1 MTDVL
6 LVVPYEQL
14 QTQFEACVAQQDT
27 RNIRVEICHLRGSRF
42 ANIDLDQYHV
52 IAARGITGYSIR
64 ENHPKVAFVEIAV
77 TSDDIL
83 NTLTKAVERFGRQ
96 RLAVILP
103 DSVRCNMEQ
112 IIQLSGLDMEVFY
125 IHDEEDASQ
134 VMDAVEREGIRYA
147 IGGLTVYDECGRRGI
162 EALPFETAA
171 STVHRTVDIALET
184 ARSINRARVKSHL
197 MRTVLDSHHDGVLA
211 CDSNGYVVAANT
223 QACRLLEGSD
233 TPVSEMINRHID
245 EVLPQSGWKEVLGSG
260 NAQDS
265 MREFHGL
272 TTIMRCAPMNM
283 DGQSAGLFFT
293 LQTARTIQD
302 SDSKLRREMK
312 QKGFTA
318 QYTFHD
324 ILVKDPQMQQRLILA
339 NKYAKTDANV
349 LILGETGTGKELFAQ
364 SIHNAS
370 ARSQYPFVA
379 VNCAALP
386 EHLLESEL
394 FGYSEGAFTGAK
406 KGGKEG
412 LFELAHR
419 GTIFLDEIGEMPI
432 NLQAK
437 LLRVLQEKELRRI
450 GDNKIIPVDVRII
463 SATNITIRRKI
474 LDGDFRSDLY
484 YRINLLEMQLLPL
497 RERPDDIEWIFTSML
512 EQHSRAHGLPVPK
525 VTPEVI
531 ALVRRYPWYGNVR
544 ELRNFSE
551 RLVILNE
558 GQEITPEQLRLTG
571 LVDSAEE
578 FYDGPAER
586 KTPAQPYKR
595 KEDIA
600 REMGISR
607 TTLWRRTKKMKQN
620 ETRNTKQ
627 E

>member
-1 MTDVL
+1 MTSVL
-6 LVVPYEQL
+6 LVVPYEEL
-14 QTQFEACVAQQDT
+14 QERFEACVAQQDT
-27 RNIRVEICHLRGSRF
+27 QDIQVDICHLWGSRF
-42 ANIDLDQYHV
+42 SNIDFDQYHV

-64 ENHPKVAFVEIAV
+64 EHHPKVAFVEISV

-83 NTLTKAVERFGRQ
+83 NTLSKAVDLFGRQ
-96 RLAVILP
+96 RMAVVLP

-112 IIQLSGLDMEVFY
+112 ITRLSGMELEIFY
-125 IHDEEDASQ
+125 IHNEEDAEQ
-134 VMDAVEREGIRYA
+134 TVDAIQRENIHYV
-147 IGGLTVYDECGRRGI
+147 IGGLTIYSECRKRGI
-162 EALPFETAA
+162 TALPFETAA
-171 STVHRTVDIALET
+171 ETVHRTVDIALET

-197 MRTVLDSHHDGVLA
+197 MRTVLDNHHDGVLA
-211 CDSNGYVVAANT
+211 CDLRGIVVAANT
-223 QACRLLEGSD
+223 QACYHLTNGNAA
-233 TPVSEMINRHID
+233 VSEIINRPID
-245 EVLPQSGWKEVLGSG
+245 ELLPDSGWREVLGSG
-260 NAQDS
+260 VAQDT
-265 MREFHGL
+265 MREFNGL
-272 TTIMRCAPMNM
+272 TAIMRCAPMSM
-283 DGQSAGLFFT
+283 DGQRTGLFFT
-293 LQTARTIQD
+293 IQTARAVQD
-302 SDSKLRREMK
+302 TDSRIRREMK

-318 QYTFHD
+318 QYTFND
-324 ILVKDPQMQQRLILA
+324 ILVKDAQMQQRLILA
-339 NKYAKTDANV
+339 YKYAKTDANV

-370 ARSQYPFVA
+370 PRSQYPFVA

-412 LFELAHR
+412 LFELAHK

-474 LDGDFRSDLY
+474 LEGEFRSDLY
-484 YRINLLEMQLLPL
+484 YRINLLEMQLPPL
-497 RERPDDIEWIFTSML
+497 RERPDDIEWIFMNLL
-512 EQHSRAHGLPVPK
+512 EQHCRAHAQPVPH
-525 VTPEVI
+525 VSPEVL
-531 ALVRRYPWYGNVR
+531 AQVRSYPWHGNVR

-551 RLVILNE
+551 RLIILNE
-558 GQEITPEQLRLTG
+558 GSEITLEQLELTG
-571 LVDSAEE
+571 LVDTVAEKD
-578 FYDGPAER
+578 DGHAER
-586 KTPAQPYKR
+586 SVPAQPYKR

-607 TTLWRRTKKMKQN
+607 TTLWRRSRKMKQN
-620 ETRNTKQ
+620 ET
-627 E
+627 

>member
-1 MTDVL
+1 MTSVL
-6 LVVPYEQL
+6 LVVPYEEL
-14 QTQFEACVAQQDT
+14 QERFEACVAQQDT
-27 RNIRVEICHLRGSRF
+27 QDIRVDICHLWGSRF
-42 ANIDLDQYHV
+42 SDIDFDQYHV

-64 ENHPKVAFVEIAV
+64 EHHPKVAFVEISV

-83 NTLTKAVERFGRQ
+83 NTLSKAVDLFGRQ
-96 RLAVILP
+96 RMAVVLP

-112 IIQLSGLDMEVFY
+112 ITRLSGMELEIFY
-125 IHDEEDASQ
+125 IHNEEDAEQ
-134 VMDAVEREGIRYA
+134 TVDAIQRENIHYV
-147 IGGLTVYDECGRRGI
+147 IGGLTIYSECRKRGI
-162 EALPFETAA
+162 TVLPFETAA
-171 STVHRTVDIALET
+171 ETVHRTVDIALET

-197 MRTVLDSHHDGVLA
+197 MRTVLDNHHDGVLA
-211 CDSNGYVVAANT
+211 CDLRGIVVAANT
-223 QACRLLEGSD
+223 QACYHLTNGNAA
-233 TPVSEMINRHID
+233 VSEIINRPID
-245 EVLPQSGWKEVLGSG
+245 ELLPDSGWREVLGSG
-260 NAQDS
+260 VAQDT
-265 MREFHGL
+265 MREFNGL
-272 TTIMRCAPMNM
+272 TAIMRCAPMSM
-283 DGQSAGLFFT
+283 DGQRTGLFFT
-293 LQTARTIQD
+293 IQTARAVQD
-302 SDSKLRREMK
+302 TDSRIRREMK

-318 QYTFHD
+318 QYTFND
-324 ILVKDPQMQQRLILA
+324 ILVKDAQMQQRLILA
-339 NKYAKTDANV
+339 YKYAKTNANV

-370 ARSQYPFVA
+370 PRSQYPFVA

-412 LFELAHR
+412 LFELAHK

-474 LDGDFRSDLY
+474 LEGEFRSDLY
-484 YRINLLEMQLLPL
+484 YRINLLEMQLPPL
-497 RERPDDIEWIFTSML
+497 RERPDDIEWIFMNLL
-512 EQHSRAHGLPVPK
+512 EQHCRAHAQPVPH
-525 VTPEVI
+525 VSPEVL
-531 ALVRRYPWYGNVR
+531 AQVRSYPWHGNVR

-551 RLVILNE
+551 RLIILNE
-558 GQEITPEQLRLTG
+558 GSEITLEQLELTG
-571 LVDSAEE
+571 LVDTVAEKD
-578 FYDGPAER
+578 DGHAER
-586 KTPAQPYKR
+586 SVPVQPYKR

-607 TTLWRRTKKMKQN
+607 TTLWRRSRKMKQN
-620 ETRNTKQ
+620 ET
-627 E
+627 

>member
-1 MTDVL
+1 MTSVL
-6 LVVPYEQL
+6 LVVPYEEL
-14 QTQFEACVAQQDT
+14 QERFEACVAQQDT
-27 RNIRVEICHLRGSRF
+27 QDIQVDICHLWGSRF
-42 ANIDLDQYHV
+42 SDIDFDQYHV

-64 ENHPKVAFVEIAV
+64 EHHPKVAFVQISV

-83 NTLTKAVERFGRQ
+83 NTLSKAVDLFGRQ
-96 RLAVILP
+96 RMAVVLP

-112 IIQLSGLDMEVFY
+112 ITRLSGMELEIFY
-125 IHDEEDASQ
+125 IHNEEDAEQ
-134 VMDAVEREGIRYA
+134 TVNAIQRENIHYV
-147 IGGLTVYDECGRRGI
+147 IGGLTIYSECRKRGI
-162 EALPFETAA
+162 TALPFETAA
-171 STVHRTVDIALET
+171 ETVHRTVDIALET

-197 MRTVLDSHHDGVLA
+197 MRTVLDNHHDGVLA
-211 CDSNGYVVAANT
+211 CDLRGIVVAANT
-223 QACRLLEGSD
+223 QACYHLTNGNAA
-233 TPVSEMINRHID
+233 VSEIINRPID
-245 EVLPQSGWKEVLGSG
+245 ELLPDSGWREVLGSG
-260 NAQDS
+260 VAQDT
-265 MREFHGL
+265 MREFNGL
-272 TTIMRCAPMNM
+272 TAIMRCAPMSM
-283 DGQSAGLFFT
+283 DGQRTGLFFT
-293 LQTARTIQD
+293 IQTARAVQD
-302 SDSKLRREMK
+302 TDSRIRREMK

-318 QYTFHD
+318 QYTFND
-324 ILVKDPQMQQRLILA
+324 ILVKDAQMQQRLILA
-339 NKYAKTDANV
+339 YKYAKTDANV

-370 ARSQYPFVA
+370 PRSQYPFVA

-412 LFELAHR
+412 LFELAHK

-474 LDGDFRSDLY
+474 LEGEFRSDLY
-484 YRINLLEMQLLPL
+484 YRINLLEMQLPPL
-497 RERPDDIEWIFTSML
+497 RERPDDIEWIFMNLL
-512 EQHSRAHGLPVPK
+512 EQHCRAHAQPVPH
-525 VTPEVI
+525 VSPEVL
-531 ALVRRYPWYGNVR
+531 AQVRSYPWYGNVR

-551 RLVILNE
+551 RLIILNE
-558 GQEITPEQLRLTG
+558 GSEITLEQLELTG
-571 LVDSAEE
+571 LVDAAAEKD
-578 FYDGPAER
+578 DGHAER
-586 KTPAQPYKR
+586 SGPAQPYKR

-607 TTLWRRTKKMKQN
+607 TTLWRRSRKMKQN
-620 ETRNTKQ
+620 ET
-627 E
+627 

>member
-1 MTDVL
+1 
-6 LVVPYEQL
+6 
-14 QTQFEACVAQQDT
+14 
-27 RNIRVEICHLRGSRF
+27 
-42 ANIDLDQYHV
+42 
-52 IAARGITGYSIR
+52 
-64 ENHPKVAFVEIAV
+64 
-77 TSDDIL
+77 
-83 NTLTKAVERFGRQ
+83 
-96 RLAVILP
+96 
-103 DSVRCNMEQ
+103 
-112 IIQLSGLDMEVFY
+112 
-125 IHDEEDASQ
+125 
-134 VMDAVEREGIRYA
+134 
-147 IGGLTVYDECGRRGI
+147 
-162 EALPFETAA
+162 
-171 STVHRTVDIALET
+171 
-184 ARSINRARVKSHL
+184 
-197 MRTVLDSHHDGVLA
+197 
-211 CDSNGYVVAANT
+211 
-223 QACRLLEGSD
+223 
-233 TPVSEMINRHID
+233 
-245 EVLPQSGWKEVLGSG
+245 
-260 NAQDS
+260 
-265 MREFHGL
+265 
-272 TTIMRCAPMNM
+272 
-283 DGQSAGLFFT
+283 
-293 LQTARTIQD
+293 
-302 SDSKLRREMK
+302 
-312 QKGFTA
+312 
-318 QYTFHD
+318 
-324 ILVKDPQMQQRLILA
+324 MQQRLILA
-339 NKYAKTDANV
+339 HKYAKTDANV

-484 YRINLLEMQLLPL
+484 YRINLLEMHLLPL
-497 RERPDDIEWIFTSML
+497 RERPDDIEWIFTNLL

-525 VTPEVI
+525 VTPEVL

-551 RLVILNE
+551 RLIILNE
-558 GQEITPEQLRLTG
+558 GTEITPEQLRLTG
-571 LVDSAEE
+571 LADGIAEIS
-578 FYDGPAER
+578 DGPAER
-586 KTPAQPYKR
+586 NTPAQPYKR

-607 TTLWRRTKKMKQN
+607 TTLWRRSKKMKQG
-620 ETRNTKQ
+620 ET
-627 E
+627 

>member
-1 MTDVL
+1 MTSVL
-6 LVVPYEQL
+6 LVVPYEEL
-14 QTQFEACVAQQDT
+14 QERFEACVAQQDT
-27 RNIRVEICHLRGSRF
+27 RDIQVDICHLWGSRF
-42 ANIDLDQYHV
+42 SDIDFDQYHV

-64 ENHPKVAFVEIAV
+64 EHHPKVAFVEISV

-83 NTLTKAVERFGRQ
+83 NTLSKAVDLFGRQ
-96 RLAVILP
+96 RMAVVLP

-112 IIQLSGLDMEVFY
+112 ITRLSGMELEIFY
-125 IHDEEDASQ
+125 IHNEEDAEQ
-134 VMDAVEREGIRYA
+134 TVNAIQRENIHYV
-147 IGGLTVYDECGRRGI
+147 IGGLTIYSECRKRGI
-162 EALPFETAA
+162 TALPFETAA
-171 STVHRTVDIALET
+171 ETVHRTVDIALET

-197 MRTVLDSHHDGVLA
+197 MRTVLDNHHDGVLA
-211 CDSNGYVVAANT
+211 CDLRGIVVAANT
-223 QACRLLEGSD
+223 QACYHLTNGNAA
-233 TPVSEMINRHID
+233 VSEIINRPID
-245 EVLPQSGWKEVLGSG
+245 ELLPDSGWREVLGSG
-260 NAQDS
+260 VAQDT
-265 MREFHGL
+265 MREFNGL
-272 TTIMRCAPMNM
+272 TAIMRCAPMSM
-283 DGQSAGLFFT
+283 DGQRTGLFFT
-293 LQTARTIQD
+293 IQTARAVQD
-302 SDSKLRREMK
+302 TDSRIRREMK

-318 QYTFHD
+318 QYTFND
-324 ILVKDPQMQQRLILA
+324 ILVKDAQMQQRLILA
-339 NKYAKTDANV
+339 YKYAKTDANV

-370 ARSQYPFVA
+370 PRSQYPFVA

-412 LFELAHR
+412 LFELAHK

-474 LDGDFRSDLY
+474 LEGEFRSDLY
-484 YRINLLEMQLLPL
+484 YRINLLEMQLPPL
-497 RERPDDIEWIFTSML
+497 RERPDDIEWIFMNLL
-512 EQHSRAHGLPVPK
+512 EQHCRAHAQPVPH
-525 VTPEVI
+525 VSPEVL
-531 ALVRRYPWYGNVR
+531 AQLRSYPWHGNVR

-551 RLVILNE
+551 RLIILNE
-558 GQEITPEQLRLTG
+558 GSEITLEQLELTG
-571 LVDSAEE
+571 LVDAAAEKD
-578 FYDGPAER
+578 DGHAER
-586 KTPAQPYKR
+586 SGPAQPYKR

-607 TTLWRRTKKMKQN
+607 TTLWRRSRKMKQN
-620 ETRNTKQ
+620 ET
-627 E
+627 

>member
-14 QTQFEACVAQQDT
+14 QSQFEECVAQQDT
-27 RNIRVEICHLRGSRF
+27 ENIRVEICHLRGSRF
-42 ANIDLDQYHV
+42 ADIDLDQYHV

-83 NTLTKAVERFGRQ
+83 NTMAKAVELFGRQ
-96 RLAVILP
+96 RMAVVLP

-125 IHDEEDASQ
+125 IHNEEDASQ

-147 IGGLTVYDECGRRGI
+147 IGGLTVYDESLRRGI
-162 EALPFETAA
+162 KALPFETAA

-197 MRTVLDSHHDGVLA
+197 MRTILDYHQDGVLA
-211 CDSNGYVVAANT
+211 CDSDGYVVAANT
-223 QACRLLEGSD
+223 QAGRLLGSAD
-233 TPVSEMINRHID
+233 AAVAELINRHID
-245 EVLPQSGWKEVLGSG
+245 EVLPGSGWREVLESGS
-260 NAQDS
+260 AQDS
-265 MREFHGL
+265 MREFHGV
-272 TTIMRCAPMNM
+272 TAIMRCAPMNM

-293 LQTARTIQD
+293 IQTARTIQD
-302 SDSKLRREMK
+302 NDSKLRREMK

-318 QYTFHD
+318 QYTFGD
-324 ILVKDPQMQQRLILA
+324 ILVRDPQMQQRLIMA
-339 NKYAKTDANV
+339 HKYAKTDADV

-370 ARSQYPFVA
+370 SRSQYPFVA

-497 RERPDDIEWIFTSML
+497 RERPDDIEWIFTNLL

-525 VTPEVI
+525 VTPEVL

-551 RLVILNE
+551 RLIILNAGE
-558 GQEITPEQLRLTG
+558 EITPEQLRLTG
-571 LVDSAEE
+571 LVDDVAAT
-578 FYDGPAER
+578 YDGPAER
-586 KTPAQPYKR
+586 IAPAQPYKR

-607 TTLWRRTKKMKQN
+607 TTLWRRAKKMKQN
-620 ETRNTKQ
+620 ET
-627 E
+627 

>member
-14 QTQFEACVAQQDT
+14 QTQFEECVAQQDT
-27 RNIRVEICHLRGSRF
+27 QNIRVEICHLRGSRF

-52 IAARGITGYSIR
+52 IAARGITGYSIK

-83 NTLTKAVERFGRQ
+83 NTMAKAVEHFGRQ
-96 RLAVILP
+96 RMAVVLP

-112 IIQLSGLDMEVFY
+112 IIQLSGLDIEVFY

-134 VMDAVEREGIRYA
+134 VMDAVEKEGIRYA
-147 IGGLTVYDECGRRGI
+147 IGGLTVYDECCRRGI
-162 EALPFETAA
+162 RALPFETAA
-171 STVHRTVDIALET
+171 ATVHRTVDIALET

-197 MRTVLDSHHDGVLA
+197 MRTILDYHHDGVLA
-211 CDSNGYVVAANT
+211 CDSKGYVVAANT
-223 QACRLLEGSD
+223 QACRLLGDAD
-233 TPVSEMINRHID
+233 TVVAEIINRHMD
-245 EVLPQSGWKEVLGSG
+245 EVLPASGWREVLESG
-260 NAQDS
+260 TAQDS
-265 MREFHGL
+265 MREFHGV
-272 TTIMRCAPMNM
+272 TAIMRCAPMNM
-283 DGQSAGLFFT
+283 DGQNAGLFFT
-293 LQTARTIQD
+293 IQTARTIQD
-302 SDSKLRREMK
+302 NDSKLRREMK
-312 QKGFTA
+312 QKGFIA
-318 QYTFHD
+318 QYTFND
-324 ILVKDPQMQQRLILA
+324 ILAKDPQMQQRLILA
-339 NKYAKTDANV
+339 HKYAKTDANV

-484 YRINLLEMQLLPL
+484 YRINLLEMHLLPL
-497 RERPDDIEWIFTSML
+497 RERPDDIEWIFTNLL
-512 EQHSRAHGLPVPK
+512 EQHSRTHGLPVPK
-525 VTPEVI
+525 VTPEVL

-551 RLVILNE
+551 RLIILNE
-558 GQEITPEQLRLTG
+558 GKEITPEQLKLTG
-571 LVDSAEE
+571 LVDDIAEN
-578 FYDGPAER
+578 YDGPAGR
-586 KTPAQPYKR
+586 ITPAQPYKR

-607 TTLWRRTKKMKQN
+607 TTLWRRAKKMKQN
-620 ETRNTKQ
+620 ET
-627 E
+627 

>member
-6 LVVPYEQL
+6 LVVPYEEL
-14 QTQFEACVAQQDT
+14 QEQFEACVAQQDT
-27 RNIRVEICHLRGSRF
+27 QNIHVEICHLRGSRF
-42 ANIDLDQYHV
+42 ADIDLDQYHV

-83 NTLTKAVERFGRQ
+83 NTMAKAVELFGRQ
-96 RLAVILP
+96 RMAVVLP
-103 DSVRCNMEQ
+103 DSVRCNMGQ
-112 IIQLSGLDMEVFY
+112 IIQLSGLDIEVFY
-125 IHDEEDASQ
+125 IHDEEDAAHT
-134 VMDAVEREGIRYA
+134 MDAVEREGIRYA
-147 IGGLTVYDECGRRGI
+147 IGGLTVYDECCRRGI
-162 EALPFETAA
+162 TALPFETASA
-171 STVHRTVDIALET
+171 TVHRTVDIALET

-197 MRTVLDSHHDGVLA
+197 MRTILDYHQDGVLA
-211 CDSNGYVVAANT
+211 CDPKGYIVAANT
-223 QACRLLEGSD
+223 QACRLLGDSG
-233 TPVSEMINRHID
+233 TVVSEMINRHID
-245 EVLPQSGWKEVLGSG
+245 EILPGSGWKEVLDSG
-260 NAQDS
+260 VSQDS
-265 MREFHGL
+265 MREFKGL
-272 TTIMRCAPMNM
+272 TAIMRCAPMHM
-283 DGQSAGLFFT
+283 DDQNAGLFFT
-293 LQTARTIQD
+293 IQTARTIQD
-302 SDSKLRREMK
+302 NDSKLRREMK

-318 QYTFHD
+318 QYTFND
-324 ILVKDPQMQQRLILA
+324 ILVKDPRMQQRLILA
-339 NKYAKTDANV
+339 HKYAKTDANV

-370 ARSQYPFVA
+370 PRSQYPFVA

-386 EHLLESEL
+386 EQLLESEL

-497 RERPDDIEWIFTSML
+497 RERPDDIEWIFTNLL

-525 VTPEVI
+525 VTPEVL
-531 ALVRRYPWYGNVR
+531 ALVRKYPWYGNVR

-551 RLVILNE
+551 RLIILNE
-558 GQEITPEQLRLTG
+558 GKEITPDQLRLTG
-571 LVDSAEE
+571 LVDNDAE
-578 FYDGPAER
+578 FYDGPTER
-586 KTPAQPYKR
+586 PVSVQPYKR

-607 TTLWRRTKKMKQN
+607 TTLWRRAKKMKQN
-620 ETRNTKQ
+620 ET
-627 E
+627 

>member
-14 QTQFEACVAQQDT
+14 QKQFEECVAQQDT
-27 RNIRVEICHLRGSRF
+27 QNVRVEICHLRGSRF
-42 ANIDLDQYHV
+42 ANIDLDRYHV
-52 IAARGITGYSIR
+52 IAARGITGYSIK
-64 ENHPKVAFVEIAV
+64 ENHPRVAFVEIAV

-83 NTLTKAVERFGRQ
+83 DTMAKAVELFGRQ
-96 RLAVILP
+96 RMAVVLP
-103 DSVRCNMEQ
+103 DSVRCNMDQ
-112 IIQLSGLDMEVFY
+112 IIQLSGLDIEVFY
-125 IHDEEDASQ
+125 IHNEEDASR
-134 VMDAVEREGIRYA
+134 VMDAVERKGIRFA
-147 IGGLTVYDECGRRGI
+147 IGGLTIYDECRRRGI

-171 STVHRTVDIALET
+171 ATVHRTVDIALET

-197 MRTVLDSHHDGVLA
+197 MRTILDYHHDGVLA
-211 CDSNGYVVAANT
+211 CDSDGYVVAANT
-223 QACRLLEGSD
+223 QACRLLGGAD
-233 TPVSEMINRHID
+233 TVVAEIINRHID
-245 EVLPQSGWKEVLGSG
+245 EVLPASGWQEVLANGT
-260 NAQDS
+260 AQDS
-265 MREFHGL
+265 MREFHGV
-272 TTIMRCAPMNM
+272 TAIMRCAPMNM
-283 DGQSAGLFFT
+283 DGRNAGLFFT
-293 LQTARTIQD
+293 IQTARTIQD
-302 SDSKLRREMK
+302 NDSKLRREMK

-318 QYTFHD
+318 QYTFQD

-339 NKYAKTDANV
+339 HKYAKTDANV

-484 YRINLLEMQLLPL
+484 YRINLLEMHLLPL
-497 RERPDDIEWIFTSML
+497 RERPDDIEWIFTNLL

-525 VTPEVI
+525 VTPEVL

-551 RLVILNE
+551 RLIILNE
-558 GQEITPEQLRLTG
+558 GTEITPEQLRLTG
-571 LVDSAEE
+571 LADGIAEI
-578 FYDGPAER
+578 YDGPAER
-586 KTPAQPYKR
+586 NTPAQPYKR

-607 TTLWRRTKKMKQN
+607 TTLWRRSKKMKQN
-620 ETRNTKQ
+620 ET
-627 E
+627 

>member
-14 QTQFEACVAQQDT
+14 QTQFEECVAQQDT
-27 RNIRVEICHLRGSRF
+27 QDISVDICHLRGSRF
-42 ANIDLDQYHV
+42 ADIDLDQYHV

-64 ENHPKVAFVEIAV
+64 ENHPRVAFVEIAV

-83 NTLTKAVERFGRQ
+83 NTLAGAVERFGRQ
-96 RLAVILP
+96 RMAVVLP

-125 IHDEEDASQ
+125 IHDEEDAAHT
-134 VMDAVEREGIRYA
+134 MDAVEREGIRYV
-147 IGGLTVYDECGRRGI
+147 IGGLTVYDECCRRGI
-162 EALPFETAA
+162 AALPFETAA
-171 STVHRTVDIALET
+171 ATVHRTVDIALET

-197 MRTVLDSHHDGVLA
+197 MRTILDYHHDGVLA
-211 CDSNGYVVAANT
+211 CDSKGYVVAANT
-223 QACRLLEGSD
+223 QASRLLGNSD
-233 TPVSEMINRHID
+233 TVVSELINRHID
-245 EVLPQSGWKEVLGSG
+245 EVLPGSGWCEVLDSGS
-260 NAQDS
+260 AQDS

-272 TTIMRCAPMNM
+272 TAIMRCAPMNM
-283 DGQSAGLFFT
+283 DGRNSGLFFT
-293 LQTARTIQD
+293 IQTARTIQD
-302 SDSKLRREMK
+302 NDSKLRREMK

-318 QYTFHD
+318 QYTFND
-324 ILVKDPQMQQRLILA
+324 ILVKDPRMQQRLILA
-339 NKYAKTDANV
+339 HKYAKTDANV

-386 EHLLESEL
+386 EQLLESEL

-474 LDGDFRSDLY
+474 LDGEFRSDLY

-497 RERPDDIEWIFTSML
+497 RERPDDIEWIFTNLL
-512 EQHSRAHGLPVPK
+512 EQHSRAHGLPVPR
-525 VTPEVI
+525 VTQEVI
-531 ALVRRYPWYGNVR
+531 ALVRRYHWYGNVR

-551 RLVILNE
+551 RLIILNE
-558 GQEITPEQLRLTG
+558 GTEITPEQLRLTG
-571 LVDSAEE
+571 LVDNTAE

-586 KTPAQPYKR
+586 TMPAQPYKR
-595 KEDIA
+595 KEDLA

-607 TTLWRRTKKMKQN
+607 TTLWRRTRKMKQN
-620 ETRNTKQ
+620 ET
-627 E
+627 

>member
-1 MTDVL
+1 MTSVL
-6 LVVPYEQL
+6 LVVPYEEL
-14 QTQFEACVAQQDT
+14 QERFEACVAQQDT
-27 RNIRVEICHLRGSRF
+27 QDIQVDICHLWGSRF
-42 ANIDLDQYHV
+42 SDIDFDQYHV

-64 ENHPKVAFVEIAV
+64 EHHPKVAFVEISV

-83 NTLTKAVERFGRQ
+83 NTLSKAVDLFGRQ
-96 RLAVILP
+96 RMAVVLP

-112 IIQLSGLDMEVFY
+112 ITRLSGMELEIFY
-125 IHDEEDASQ
+125 IHNEEDAEQ
-134 VMDAVEREGIRYA
+134 TVNAIQRENIHYV
-147 IGGLTVYDECGRRGI
+147 IGGLTIYSECRKRGI
-162 EALPFETAA
+162 TALPFETAA
-171 STVHRTVDIALET
+171 ETVHRTVDIALET

-197 MRTVLDSHHDGVLA
+197 MRTVLDNHHDGVLA
-211 CDSNGYVVAANT
+211 CDLRGIVVAANT
-223 QACRLLEGSD
+223 QACYHLTNGNAA
-233 TPVSEMINRHID
+233 VSEIINRPID
-245 EVLPQSGWKEVLGSG
+245 ELLPNSGWREVLGSG
-260 NAQDS
+260 VAQDT
-265 MREFHGL
+265 MREFNGL
-272 TTIMRCAPMNM
+272 TAIMRCAPMSM
-283 DGQSAGLFFT
+283 DGQRTGLFFT
-293 LQTARTIQD
+293 IQTARAVQD
-302 SDSKLRREMK
+302 TDSRIRREMK

-318 QYTFHD
+318 QYTFND
-324 ILVKDPQMQQRLILA
+324 ILVKDAQMQQRLILA
-339 NKYAKTDANV
+339 YKYAKTDANV

-370 ARSQYPFVA
+370 PRSQYPFVA

-412 LFELAHR
+412 LFELAHK

-474 LDGDFRSDLY
+474 LEGEFRSDLY
-484 YRINLLEMQLLPL
+484 YRINLLEMQLPPL
-497 RERPDDIEWIFTSML
+497 RERPDDIEWIFMNLL
-512 EQHSRAHGLPVPK
+512 EQHCRAHAQPVPH
-525 VTPEVI
+525 VSPEVL
-531 ALVRRYPWYGNVR
+531 AQVRSYPWYGNVR

-551 RLVILNE
+551 RLIILNE
-558 GQEITPEQLRLTG
+558 GSEITLEQLELTG
-571 LVDSAEE
+571 LVDTVAEKD
-578 FYDGPAER
+578 DGHAER
-586 KTPAQPYKR
+586 SVPVQPYKR

-607 TTLWRRTKKMKQN
+607 TTLWRRSRKMKQN
-620 ETRNTKQ
+620 ET
-627 E
+627 

>member
-1 MTDVL
+1 MTSVL
-6 LVVPYEQL
+6 LVVPYEEL
-14 QTQFEACVAQQDT
+14 QERFEACVAQQDT
-27 RNIRVEICHLRGSRF
+27 QDIQVDICHLWGSRF
-42 ANIDLDQYHV
+42 SDIDFDQYHV

-64 ENHPKVAFVEIAV
+64 EHHPKVAFVEISV

-83 NTLTKAVERFGRQ
+83 NTLSKAVDLFGRQ
-96 RLAVILP
+96 RMAVVLP

-112 IIQLSGLDMEVFY
+112 ITRLSGMELEIFY
-125 IHDEEDASQ
+125 IHNEEDAEQ
-134 VMDAVEREGIRYA
+134 TVDAIQRENIHYV
-147 IGGLTVYDECGRRGI
+147 IGGLTIYSECRKRGI
-162 EALPFETAA
+162 TALPFETAA
-171 STVHRTVDIALET
+171 ETVHRTVDIALET

-197 MRTVLDSHHDGVLA
+197 MRTVLDNHHDGVLA
-211 CDSNGYVVAANT
+211 CDLRGIVVAANT
-223 QACRLLEGSD
+223 QACYHLTNGNAA
-233 TPVSEMINRHID
+233 VSEIINRPID
-245 EVLPQSGWKEVLGSG
+245 ELLPDSGWREVLGSG
-260 NAQDS
+260 VAQDT
-265 MREFHGL
+265 MREFNGL
-272 TTIMRCAPMNM
+272 TAIMRCAPMSM
-283 DGQSAGLFFT
+283 DGQRTGLFFT
-293 LQTARTIQD
+293 IQTARAVQD
-302 SDSKLRREMK
+302 TDSRIRREMK

-318 QYTFHD
+318 QYTFND
-324 ILVKDPQMQQRLILA
+324 ILVKDAQMQQRLILA
-339 NKYAKTDANV
+339 YKYAKTDANV

-370 ARSQYPFVA
+370 PRSQYPFVA

-412 LFELAHR
+412 LFELAHK

-474 LDGDFRSDLY
+474 LEGEFRSDLY
-484 YRINLLEMQLLPL
+484 YRINLLEMQLPPL
-497 RERPDDIEWIFTSML
+497 RERPDDIEWIFMNLL
-512 EQHSRAHGLPVPK
+512 EQHCRAHAQPVPH
-525 VTPEVI
+525 VSPEVL
-531 ALVRRYPWYGNVR
+531 AQVRSYPWYGNVR

-551 RLVILNE
+551 RLIILSE
-558 GQEITPEQLRLTG
+558 GSEITLEQLELTG
-571 LVDSAEE
+571 LVDAAAEKD
-578 FYDGPAER
+578 DGHAER
-586 KTPAQPYKR
+586 SGPAQPYKR

-607 TTLWRRTKKMKQN
+607 TTLWRRSRKMKQN
-620 ETRNTKQ
+620 ET
-627 E
+627 

>member
-1 MTDVL
+1 M
-6 LVVPYEQL
+6 
-14 QTQFEACVAQQDT
+14 
-27 RNIRVEICHLRGSRF
+27 EICHLRGSRF

-64 ENHPKVAFVEIAV
+64 DNHPKVAFVEIAV

-96 RLAVILP
+96 RMAVVLP

-112 IIQLSGLDMEVFY
+112 IIHLSGLDMEVFY

-147 IGGLTVYDECGRRGI
+147 IGGLTVYDECARRGI
-162 EALPFETAA
+162 AALPFETAA
-171 STVHRTVDIALET
+171 ATVHRTVDIALET

-197 MRTVLDSHHDGVLA
+197 MRTVLDYHHDGVLA

-223 QACRLLEGSD
+223 QACRLLGDPD

-283 DGQSAGLFFT
+283 DGQSAGLMFT
-293 LQTARTIQD
+293 LQTARAIQD

-484 YRINLLEMQLLPL
+484 YRINLLEIQLLPL
-497 RERPDDIEWIFTSML
+497 RERPDDIEWIFKSML
-512 EQHSRAHGLPVPK
+512 EQHSRAHGLPVSK

-607 TTLWRRTKKMKQN
+607 TTLWRRAKKMKQN
-620 ETRNTKQ
+620 ET
-627 E
+627 

>member
-1 MTDVL
+1 MTSVL
-6 LVVPYEQL
+6 LVVPYEEL
-14 QTQFEACVAQQDT
+14 QERFEACVAQQDT
-27 RNIRVEICHLRGSRF
+27 QDIQVDICHLWGSRF
-42 ANIDLDQYHV
+42 SDIDFDQYHV

-64 ENHPKVAFVEIAV
+64 EHHPKVAFVEISV

-83 NTLTKAVERFGRQ
+83 NTLSKAVDLFGRQ
-96 RLAVILP
+96 RMAVVLP

-112 IIQLSGLDMEVFY
+112 ITRLSGMELEIFY
-125 IHDEEDASQ
+125 IHNEEDAEQ
-134 VMDAVEREGIRYA
+134 TVNAIQRENIHYV
-147 IGGLTVYDECGRRGI
+147 IGGLTIYSECRKRGI
-162 EALPFETAA
+162 TALPFETAA
-171 STVHRTVDIALET
+171 ETVHRTVDIALET

-197 MRTVLDSHHDGVLA
+197 MRTVLDNHHDGVLA
-211 CDSNGYVVAANT
+211 CDLRGIVVAANT
-223 QACRLLEGSD
+223 QACYHLTNGNAA
-233 TPVSEMINRHID
+233 VSEIINRPID
-245 EVLPQSGWKEVLGSG
+245 ELLPDSGWREVLGSG
-260 NAQDS
+260 VAQDT
-265 MREFHGL
+265 MREFNGL
-272 TTIMRCAPMNM
+272 TAIMRCAPMSM
-283 DGQSAGLFFT
+283 DGQRTGLFFT
-293 LQTARTIQD
+293 IQTARAVQD
-302 SDSKLRREMK
+302 TDSRIRREMK

-318 QYTFHD
+318 QYTFND
-324 ILVKDPQMQQRLILA
+324 ILVKDAQMQQRLILA
-339 NKYAKTDANV
+339 YKYAKTDANV

-370 ARSQYPFVA
+370 PRSQYPFVA

-412 LFELAHR
+412 LFELAHK

-474 LDGDFRSDLY
+474 LEGEFRSDLY
-484 YRINLLEMQLLPL
+484 YRINLLEMQLPPL
-497 RERPDDIEWIFTSML
+497 RERPDDIEWIFKNLL
-512 EQHSRAHGLPVPK
+512 EQHCRAHAQPVPH
-525 VTPEVI
+525 VSPEVL
-531 ALVRRYPWYGNVR
+531 AQVRSHPWYGNVR

-551 RLVILNE
+551 RLIILNE
-558 GQEITPEQLRLTG
+558 GSEITLEQLELTG
-571 LVDSAEE
+571 LVDAAAEKD
-578 FYDGPAER
+578 DGHAER
-586 KTPAQPYKR
+586 SGPAQPYKR

-607 TTLWRRTKKMKQN
+607 TTLWRRSRKMKQN
-620 ETRNTKQ
+620 ET
-627 E
+627 

>member
-1 MTDVL
+1 MTSVL
-6 LVVPYEQL
+6 LVVPYEEL
-14 QTQFEACVAQQDT
+14 QERFEACVAQQDT
-27 RNIRVEICHLRGSRF
+27 QDIQVDICHLWGSRF
-42 ANIDLDQYHV
+42 SDIDFDQYHV

-64 ENHPKVAFVEIAV
+64 EHHPKVAFVEISV

-83 NTLTKAVERFGRQ
+83 NTLSKAVDLFGRQ
-96 RLAVILP
+96 RMAVVLP

-112 IIQLSGLDMEVFY
+112 ITRLSGMELEIFY
-125 IHDEEDASQ
+125 IHNEEDAEQ
-134 VMDAVEREGIRYA
+134 TVDAIQRENIHYV
-147 IGGLTVYDECGRRGI
+147 IGGLTIYSECRKRGI
-162 EALPFETAA
+162 TALPFETAA
-171 STVHRTVDIALET
+171 ETVHRTVDIALET

-197 MRTVLDSHHDGVLA
+197 MRTVLDNHHDGVLA
-211 CDSNGYVVAANT
+211 CDLRGIVVAANT
-223 QACRLLEGSD
+223 QACYHLTNGNAA
-233 TPVSEMINRHID
+233 VSEIINRPID
-245 EVLPQSGWKEVLGSG
+245 ELLPDSGWREVLGSG
-260 NAQDS
+260 VAQDT
-265 MREFHGL
+265 MREFNGL
-272 TTIMRCAPMNM
+272 TAIMRCAPMSM
-283 DGQSAGLFFT
+283 DGQRTGLFFT
-293 LQTARTIQD
+293 IQTARAVQD
-302 SDSKLRREMK
+302 TDSRIRREMK

-318 QYTFHD
+318 QYTFND
-324 ILVKDPQMQQRLILA
+324 ILVKDAQMQQRLILA
-339 NKYAKTDANV
+339 YKYAKTDANV

-370 ARSQYPFVA
+370 PRSQYPFVA

-412 LFELAHR
+412 LFELAHK

-474 LDGDFRSDLY
+474 LEGEFRSDLY
-484 YRINLLEMQLLPL
+484 YRINLLEMQLPPL
-497 RERPDDIEWIFTSML
+497 RERPDDIEWIFMNLL
-512 EQHSRAHGLPVPK
+512 EQHCRAHAQPVPH
-525 VTPEVI
+525 VSPEVL
-531 ALVRRYPWYGNVR
+531 AQVRSYPWYGNVR

-551 RLVILNE
+551 RLIILNE
-558 GQEITPEQLRLTG
+558 GSEITLEQLELTG
-571 LVDSAEE
+571 LVDAAAEKD
-578 FYDGPAER
+578 DGHAER
-586 KTPAQPYKR
+586 SGPAQPYKR

-607 TTLWRRTKKMKQN
+607 TTLWRRSRKMKQN
-620 ETRNTKQ
+620 ET
-627 E
+627 

>member
-1 MTDVL
+1 MTSVL
-6 LVVPYEQL
+6 LVVPYEEL
-14 QTQFEACVAQQDT
+14 QERFEACVAQQDT
-27 RNIRVEICHLRGSRF
+27 QDIRVDICHLWGSRF
-42 ANIDLDQYHV
+42 SDIDFDQYHV

-64 ENHPKVAFVEIAV
+64 EHHPKVAFVEISV

-83 NTLTKAVERFGRQ
+83 NTLSKAVDLFGRQ
-96 RLAVILP
+96 RMAVVLP

-112 IIQLSGLDMEVFY
+112 ITRLSGMELEIFY
-125 IHDEEDASQ
+125 IHNEEDAEQ
-134 VMDAVEREGIRYA
+134 TVDAIQRENIHYV
-147 IGGLTVYDECGRRGI
+147 IGGLTIYSECRKRGI
-162 EALPFETAA
+162 TALPFETAA
-171 STVHRTVDIALET
+171 ETVHRTVDIALET

-197 MRTVLDSHHDGVLA
+197 MRTVLDNHHDGVLA
-211 CDSNGYVVAANT
+211 CDLRGIVVAANT
-223 QACRLLEGSD
+223 QACYHLTNGNAA
-233 TPVSEMINRHID
+233 VSEIINRPID
-245 EVLPQSGWKEVLGSG
+245 ELLPDSGWREVLGSG
-260 NAQDS
+260 VAQDT
-265 MREFHGL
+265 MREFNGL
-272 TTIMRCAPMNM
+272 TAIMRCAPMSM
-283 DGQSAGLFFT
+283 DGQRTGLFFT
-293 LQTARTIQD
+293 IQTARAVQD
-302 SDSKLRREMK
+302 TDSRIRREMK

-318 QYTFHD
+318 QYTFND
-324 ILVKDPQMQQRLILA
+324 ILVKDAQMQQRLILA
-339 NKYAKTDANV
+339 YKYAKTDANV

-370 ARSQYPFVA
+370 PRSQYPFVA

-412 LFELAHR
+412 LFELAHK

-474 LDGDFRSDLY
+474 LEGEFRSDLY
-484 YRINLLEMQLLPL
+484 YRINLLEMQLPPL
-497 RERPDDIEWIFTSML
+497 RERPDDIEWIFMNLL
-512 EQHSRAHGLPVPK
+512 EQHCRAHAQPVPH
-525 VTPEVI
+525 VSPEVL
-531 ALVRRYPWYGNVR
+531 AQVRSYPWHGNVR

-551 RLVILNE
+551 RLIILNE
-558 GQEITPEQLRLTG
+558 GSEITLEQLELTG
-571 LVDSAEE
+571 LVDTAAEKD
-578 FYDGPAER
+578 DGHAER
-586 KTPAQPYKR
+586 SVPAQPYKR

-607 TTLWRRTKKMKQN
+607 TTLWRRSRKMKQN
-620 ETRNTKQ
+620 ET
-627 E
+627 

>member
-1 MTDVL
+1 MTSVL
-6 LVVPYEQL
+6 LVVPYEEL
-14 QTQFEACVAQQDT
+14 QERFEACVAQQDT
-27 RNIRVEICHLRGSRF
+27 QDIQVDICHLWGSRF
-42 ANIDLDQYHV
+42 SDIDFDQYHV

-64 ENHPKVAFVEIAV
+64 EHHPKVAFVEISV

-83 NTLTKAVERFGRQ
+83 NTLSKAVDLFGRQ
-96 RLAVILP
+96 RMAVVLP

-112 IIQLSGLDMEVFY
+112 IVRLSGMELEIFY
-125 IHDEEDASQ
+125 IHNEEDAEQ
-134 VMDAVEREGIRYA
+134 TVDAIQRENIHYV
-147 IGGLTVYDECGRRGI
+147 IGGLTIYSECRKRGI
-162 EALPFETAA
+162 QVLPFETAA
-171 STVHRTVDIALET
+171 ETVHRTVDIALET

-197 MRTVLDSHHDGVLA
+197 MRTVLDNHHDGVLA
-211 CDSNGYVVAANT
+211 CDLRGIVVAANT
-223 QACRLLEGSD
+223 QACYHLTNGNAA
-233 TPVSEMINRHID
+233 VSEIINRPID
-245 EVLPQSGWKEVLGSG
+245 ELLPDSGWREVLGSG
-260 NAQDS
+260 VAQDT
-265 MREFHGL
+265 MREFNGL
-272 TTIMRCAPMNM
+272 TAIMRCAPMSM
-283 DGQSAGLFFT
+283 DGQRTGLFFT
-293 LQTARTIQD
+293 IQTARAVQD
-302 SDSKLRREMK
+302 TDSRIRREMK

-318 QYTFHD
+318 QYTFND
-324 ILVKDPQMQQRLILA
+324 ILVKDTQMQQRLILA
-339 NKYAKTDANV
+339 YKYAKTDANV

-370 ARSQYPFVA
+370 PRSQYPFVA

-412 LFELAHR
+412 LFELAHK

-474 LDGDFRSDLY
+474 LEGEFRSDLY
-484 YRINLLEMQLLPL
+484 YRINLLEMQLPPL
-497 RERPDDIEWIFTSML
+497 RERPDDIEWIFMNLL
-512 EQHSRAHGLPVPK
+512 EQHCRAHAQPVPH
-525 VTPEVI
+525 VSPEVL
-531 ALVRRYPWYGNVR
+531 AQVRNYPWYGNVR

-551 RLVILNE
+551 RLIILNE
-558 GQEITPEQLRLTG
+558 GSEITPEQLELTG
-571 LVDSAEE
+571 LVDAAAEKD
-578 FYDGPAER
+578 DGPAER
-586 KTPAQPYKR
+586 SGPAQPYKR

-607 TTLWRRTKKMKQN
+607 TTLWRRSKKMKQD
-620 ETRNTKQ
+620 ET
-627 E
+627 

>member
-1 MTDVL
+1 MTSVL
-6 LVVPYEQL
+6 LVVPYEEL
-14 QTQFEACVAQQDT
+14 QERFEACVAQQDT
-27 RNIRVEICHLRGSRF
+27 QDIQVDICHLWGSRF
-42 ANIDLDQYHV
+42 SDIDFDQYHV

-64 ENHPKVAFVEIAV
+64 EHHPKVAFVEISV

-83 NTLTKAVERFGRQ
+83 NTLSKAVDLFGRQ
-96 RLAVILP
+96 RMAVVLP

-112 IIQLSGLDMEVFY
+112 ITRLSGMELEIFY
-125 IHDEEDASQ
+125 IHNEEDAEQ
-134 VMDAVEREGIRYA
+134 TVNAIQRENIHYV
-147 IGGLTVYDECGRRGI
+147 IGGLTIYSECRKRGI
-162 EALPFETAA
+162 TALPFETAA
-171 STVHRTVDIALET
+171 ETVHRTVDIALET

-197 MRTVLDSHHDGVLA
+197 MRTVLDNHHDGVLA
-211 CDSNGYVVAANT
+211 CDLRGIVVAANT
-223 QACRLLEGSD
+223 QACYHLTNGNAA
-233 TPVSEMINRHID
+233 VSEIINRPID
-245 EVLPQSGWKEVLGSG
+245 ELLPDSGWREVLGSG
-260 NAQDS
+260 VAQDT
-265 MREFHGL
+265 MREFNGL
-272 TTIMRCAPMNM
+272 TAIMRCAPMSM
-283 DGQSAGLFFT
+283 DGQRTGLFFT
-293 LQTARTIQD
+293 IQTARAVQD
-302 SDSKLRREMK
+302 TDSRIRREMK

-318 QYTFHD
+318 QYTFND
-324 ILVKDPQMQQRLILA
+324 ILVKDAQMQQRLILA
-339 NKYAKTDANV
+339 YKYAKTDANV

-370 ARSQYPFVA
+370 PRSQYPFVA

-412 LFELAHR
+412 LFELAHK

-474 LDGDFRSDLY
+474 LEGEFRSDLY
-484 YRINLLEMQLLPL
+484 YRINLLEMQLPPL
-497 RERPDDIEWIFTSML
+497 RERPDDIEWIFMNLL
-512 EQHSRAHGLPVPK
+512 EQHCRAHAQPVPH
-525 VTPEVI
+525 VSPEVL
-531 ALVRRYPWYGNVR
+531 AQVRSYPWYGNVR

-551 RLVILNE
+551 RLIILNE
-558 GQEITPEQLRLTG
+558 GSDITLEQLELTG
-571 LVDSAEE
+571 LVDAAAEKD
-578 FYDGPAER
+578 DGHAER
-586 KTPAQPYKR
+586 SGPAQPYKR

-607 TTLWRRTKKMKQN
+607 TTLWRRSRKMKQN
-620 ETRNTKQ
+620 ET
-627 E
+627 

>member
-1 MTDVL
+1 MTSVL
-6 LVVPYEQL
+6 LVVPYEEL
-14 QTQFEACVAQQDT
+14 QERFEACVAQQDT
-27 RNIRVEICHLRGSRF
+27 QDIRVDICHLWGSRF
-42 ANIDLDQYHV
+42 SDIDFDQYHV

-64 ENHPKVAFVEIAV
+64 EHHPKVAFVEISV

-83 NTLTKAVERFGRQ
+83 NTLSKAVDLFGRQ
-96 RLAVILP
+96 RMAVVLP

-112 IIQLSGLDMEVFY
+112 ITRLSGMELEIFY
-125 IHDEEDASQ
+125 IHNEEDAEQ
-134 VMDAVEREGIRYA
+134 TVDAIQRENIHYV
-147 IGGLTVYDECGRRGI
+147 IGGLTIYSECRKRGI
-162 EALPFETAA
+162 TALPFETAA
-171 STVHRTVDIALET
+171 ETVHRTVDIALET

-197 MRTVLDSHHDGVLA
+197 MRTVLDNHHDGVLA
-211 CDSNGYVVAANT
+211 CDLRGIVVAANT
-223 QACRLLEGSD
+223 QACYHLTNGNAA
-233 TPVSEMINRHID
+233 VSEIINRPID
-245 EVLPQSGWKEVLGSG
+245 ELLPDSGWREVLGSG
-260 NAQDS
+260 VAQDT
-265 MREFHGL
+265 MREFNGL
-272 TTIMRCAPMNM
+272 TAIMRCAPMSM
-283 DGQSAGLFFT
+283 DGQRTGLFFT
-293 LQTARTIQD
+293 IQTARAVQD
-302 SDSKLRREMK
+302 TDSRIRREMK

-318 QYTFHD
+318 QYTFND
-324 ILVKDPQMQQRLILA
+324 ILVKDAQMQQRLILA
-339 NKYAKTDANV
+339 YKYAKTDANV

-370 ARSQYPFVA
+370 PRSQYPFVA

-412 LFELAHR
+412 LFELAHK

-474 LDGDFRSDLY
+474 LEGEFRSDLY
-484 YRINLLEMQLLPL
+484 YRINLLEMQLPPL
-497 RERPDDIEWIFTSML
+497 RERPDDIEWIFMNLL
-512 EQHSRAHGLPVPK
+512 EQHCRAHAQPVPH
-525 VTPEVI
+525 VSPEVL
-531 ALVRRYPWYGNVR
+531 AQVRSYPWYGNVR

-551 RLVILNE
+551 RLIILNE
-558 GQEITPEQLRLTG
+558 GSEITLEQLELTG
-571 LVDSAEE
+571 LVDAAAEKD
-578 FYDGPAER
+578 DGHAER
-586 KTPAQPYKR
+586 SGPAQPYKR

-607 TTLWRRTKKMKQN
+607 TTLWRRSRKMKQN
-620 ETRNTKQ
+620 ET
-627 E
+627 

>member
-1 MTDVL
+1 MTSVL
-6 LVVPYEQL
+6 LVVPYEEL
-14 QTQFEACVAQQDT
+14 QERFEACVAQQDT
-27 RNIRVEICHLRGSRF
+27 QDIRVDICHLWGSRF
-42 ANIDLDQYHV
+42 SDIDFDQYHV

-64 ENHPKVAFVEIAV
+64 EHHPKVAFVEISV

-83 NTLTKAVERFGRQ
+83 NTLSKAVDLFGRQ
-96 RLAVILP
+96 RMAVVLP

-112 IIQLSGLDMEVFY
+112 ITRLSGMELEIFY
-125 IHDEEDASQ
+125 IHNEEDAEQ
-134 VMDAVEREGIRYA
+134 TVNAIQRENIHYV
-147 IGGLTVYDECGRRGI
+147 IGGLTIYSECRKRGI
-162 EALPFETAA
+162 TALPFETAA
-171 STVHRTVDIALET
+171 ETVHRTVDIALET

-197 MRTVLDSHHDGVLA
+197 MRTVLDNHHDGVLA
-211 CDSNGYVVAANT
+211 CDLRGIVVAANT
-223 QACRLLEGSD
+223 QACYHLTNGNAA
-233 TPVSEMINRHID
+233 VSEIINRPID
-245 EVLPQSGWKEVLGSG
+245 ELLPDSGWREVLGSG
-260 NAQDS
+260 VAQDT
-265 MREFHGL
+265 MREFNGL
-272 TTIMRCAPMNM
+272 TAIMRCAPMSM
-283 DGQSAGLFFT
+283 DGQRTGLFFT
-293 LQTARTIQD
+293 IQTARAVQD
-302 SDSKLRREMK
+302 TDSRIRREMK

-318 QYTFHD
+318 QYTFND
-324 ILVKDPQMQQRLILA
+324 ILVKDAQMQQRLILA
-339 NKYAKTDANV
+339 YKYAKTDANV

-370 ARSQYPFVA
+370 PRSQYPFVA

-412 LFELAHR
+412 LFELAHK

-474 LDGDFRSDLY
+474 LEGEFRSDLY
-484 YRINLLEMQLLPL
+484 YRINLLEMQLPPL
-497 RERPDDIEWIFTSML
+497 RERPDDIEWIFMNLL
-512 EQHSRAHGLPVPK
+512 EQHCRAHAQPVPH
-525 VTPEVI
+525 VSPEVL
-531 ALVRRYPWYGNVR
+531 AQVRSYPWYGNVR

-551 RLVILNE
+551 RLIILNE
-558 GQEITPEQLRLTG
+558 GSEITLEQLELTG
-571 LVDSAEE
+571 LVDAAAEKD
-578 FYDGPAER
+578 DGHAER
-586 KTPAQPYKR
+586 SGPAQPYKR

-607 TTLWRRTKKMKQN
+607 TTLWRRSRKMKQN
-620 ETRNTKQ
+620 ET
-627 E
+627 

>member
-14 QTQFEACVAQQDT
+14 QKQFEECVAQQDT
-27 RNIRVEICHLRGSRF
+27 QNVRVEICHLRGSRF

-147 IGGLTVYDECGRRGI
+147 IGGLTVYDECSRRGI
-162 EALPFETAA
+162 AALPFETAA
-171 STVHRTVDIALET
+171 ATVHRTVDIALET

-607 TTLWRRTKKMKQN
+607 TTLWRRAKKMKQN
-620 ETRNTKQ
+620 ET
-627 E
+627 